1 MTDQSAAE
9 VTGTAPAG
17 SAHLEPDAI
26 GVAQDTMIG
35 MANSAPAVSTG
46 LTLAALAAATAY
58 AVGPIILITA
68 IPMLII
74 ANAYRRLNLWNAN
87 CGASFEW
94 VGRAINPYL
103 GFITGWLMVAGS
115 LIGTISGVVVL
126 APSVLAIFG
135 ANSSSTWPN
144 ILISTAV
151 VLIMLVIA
159 ILGIRLTARTQVGM
173 GLIEYVILVGFA
185 IAGLVLVLSHHH
197 GTFPFTRGWVSV
209 TGIGGKGSLAAGF
222 LIVVF
227 MYTGWDGSIYV
238 NEEAK
243 HKSSNPG
250 RAAILAVVFLAII
263 YTLSEVGLQGV
274 VSPARLQANSDSAL
288 VYVARAIGGGGWEKV
303 MALALALSVIAST
316 GTGIVVISRMVY
328 RMASRRVLPEILSR
342 ISPRFSTPAV
352 ASIVI
357 SLIVIA
363 IMWVYL
369 LSSSVAN
376 VFTDL
381 IDVTGLLYIAFYILT
396 AVAAMVY
403 YRSHVFSNAWDALI
417 VGILPILACVFLGWI
432 LVKSLLAAPAS
443 QLWSIGG
450 IIVVGLAL
458 MFSARFLMRSPFFQV
473 QRESATPGPA
483 RS

>member
-1 MTDQSAAE
+1 M
-9 VTGTAPAG
+9 
-17 SAHLEPDAI
+17 
-26 GVAQDTMIG
+26 
-35 MANSAPAVSTG
+35 
-46 LTLAALAAATAY
+46 
-58 AVGPIILITA
+58 
-68 IPMLII
+68 
-74 ANAYRRLNLWNAN
+74 
-87 CGASFEW
+87 
-94 VGRAINPYL
+94 
-103 GFITGWLMVAGS
+103 
-115 LIGTISGVVVL
+115 
-126 APSVLAIFG
+126 
-135 ANSSSTWPN
+135 
-144 ILISTAV
+144 
-151 VLIMLVIA
+151 
-159 ILGIRLTARTQVGM
+159 
-173 GLIEYVILVGFA
+173 
-185 IAGLVLVLSHHH
+185 
-197 GTFPFTRGWVSV
+197 SV

-243 HKSSNPG
+243 HRSTNPG
-250 RAAILAVVFLAII
+250 RAAILTVVFLAII
-263 YTLSEVGLQGV
+263 YTMSEVGLQGV

-288 VYVARAIGGGGWEKV
+288 VYVARAIGSGGWEKV

-328 RMASRRVLPEILSR
+328 RMVSRRVLPEVLSR

-363 IMWVYL
+363 VMWVYL

-381 IDVTGLLYIAFYILT
+381 IDVTSLLYIGFYILT
-396 AVAAMVY
+396 AVAAMAY
-403 YRSHVFSNAWDALI
+403 YRSRVFSNVWVGLI

-432 LVKSLLAAPAS
+432 LVKSLVAAPAS
-443 QLWSIGG
+443 QLWSIAG
-450 IIVVGLAL
+450 IIVVGLVL
-458 MFSARFLMRSPFFQV
+458 MLSARFVMRSPFFEV

>member
-1 MTDQSAAE
+1 
-9 VTGTAPAG
+9 
-17 SAHLEPDAI
+17 
-26 GVAQDTMIG
+26 
-35 MANSAPAVSTG
+35 
-46 LTLAALAAATAY
+46 
-58 AVGPIILITA
+58 
-68 IPMLII
+68 
-74 ANAYRRLNLWNAN
+74 
-87 CGASFEW
+87 
-94 VGRAINPYL
+94 
-103 GFITGWLMVAGS
+103 
-115 LIGTISGVVVL
+115 
-126 APSVLAIFG
+126 
-135 ANSSSTWPN
+135 
-144 ILISTAV
+144 
-151 VLIMLVIA
+151 MLVIA

-243 HKSSNPG
+243 HRSTNPG

-263 YTLSEVGLQGV
+263 YTMSEVGLQGV

-328 RMASRRVLPEILSR
+328 RMASRRVLPEVLSR

-381 IDVTGLLYIAFYILT
+381 IDVTGLLYIGVLHPHRGRGHGLLPQPRVQQRLGRADRRDPAHPGLRVPGLDPGQVALGRARVAALVDSRDHRRWPGPDVLRPLPH
-396 AVAAMVY
+396 AVAV
-403 YRSHVFSNAWDALI
+403 L
-417 VGILPILACVFLGWI
+417 
-432 LVKSLLAAPAS
+432 
-443 QLWSIGG
+443 
-450 IIVVGLAL
+450 
-458 MFSARFLMRSPFFQV
+458 
-473 QRESATPGPA
+473 PGPA
-483 RS
+483 GKRYSRPCQVVTHASLPSGSARTQKAGASAS